1 MKNLLWLTPIVLSST
16 LILPACDKKQDD
28 QTSSSGTNPSATA
41 PASPG
46 VTAPAANAPAS
57 TNMSDSDLEK
67 AIRAKL
73 ESDDSLKQAKLSV
86 NADAKDNKATISGTV
101 VSQEMRSKAVDLA
114 KSAQPGVTIE
124 DKIDVK
130 PAA

>member
-1 MKNLLWLTPIVLSST
+1 MKNLLWVTPIVLGST
-16 LILPACDKKQDD
+16 LLLPACDRKQD
-28 QTSSSGTNPSATA
+28 QVPSSESNPSTSALNTP
-41 PASPG
+41 PA
-46 VTAPAANAPAS
+46 NL
-57 TNMSDSDLEK
+57 SDSDLEK

-73 ESDDSLKQAKLSV
+73 ESDDALKQAKLSV
-86 NADAKDNKATISGTV
+86 SADAKDNKATISGTV
-101 VSQEMRSKAVDLA
+101 VSQEMRNKAVDLA